1 LVFIDDINDVRF
13 NVAGGGNGGIS
24 LGLIYIFN
32 FRDGISL
39 RKALTPPPPPVVDD
53 DDESKLRNLFVLL
66 FVFDNVVNVSE
77 SGAVCGLD
85 EEFDV
90 DA

>member
-1 LVFIDDINDVRF
+1 MVFIDDINDVRF

-32 FRDGISL
+32 FLEGISL
-39 RKALTPPPPPVVDD
+39 RKALTPPFVDD
-53 DDESKLRNLFVLL
+53 DEESKLRNLFVLL
-66 FVFDNVVNVSE
+66 FVLDNVVNVSE

>member
-1 LVFIDDINDVRF
+1 M
-13 NVAGGGNGGIS
+13 
-24 LGLIYIFN
+24 
-32 FRDGISL
+32 SL
-39 RKALTPPPPPVVDD
+39 RNALTPPVVDD

-66 FVFDNVVNVSE
+66 FVVDNVVNASE